1 MSKNNLLAIKQAML
15 IPVFAFYNIFI
26 GLFVSGYSVTSQRIS
41 ELALEAEFF
50 AYSHRFADILIGLS
64 MCLFAFVCFSTAKA
78 KFTFVTMFSFGMT
91 WIFAGIF
98 ILNSPLHDIY
108 GLTNILIIVPVVFAL
123 EMREFYASKKFQ
135 DFSILVT
142 LVHVVFFWFFNYGF
156 MPVEYKGIT
165 QRVWVAITLVWYG
178 VAAYQIYIVA
188 NKQRQPTLNS
198 ARLL

>member
-1 MSKNNLLAIKQAML
+1 MGKNNLLAVKQAML
-15 IPVFAFYNIFI
+15 IPAFAFYNIFI
-26 GLFVSGYSVTSQRIS
+26 GLFVSGYSVTSQHIS

-50 AYSHRFADILIGLS
+50 AYSHRLADILIGLS
-64 MCLFAFVCFSTAKA
+64 MCIFAFACFSTAKA
-78 KFTFVTMFSFGMT
+78 KFTFLTMLSFGMT

-98 ILNSPLHDIY
+98 ILSSPLHDIY
-108 GLTNILIIVPVVFAL
+108 GLTTILIVVPVVFAL

-142 LVHVVFFWFFNYGF
+142 LIHAIFFWFLNYGF

-178 VAAYQIYIVA
+178 IAAYQMLIFA
-188 NKQRQPTLNS
+188 NKQRQSPFNS

>member
-1 MSKNNLLAIKQAML
+1 
-15 IPVFAFYNIFI
+15 
-26 GLFVSGYSVTSQRIS
+26 
-41 ELALEAEFF
+41 
-50 AYSHRFADILIGLS
+50 
-64 MCLFAFVCFSTAKA
+64 
-78 KFTFVTMFSFGMT
+78 MT

-108 GLTNILIIVPVVFAL
+108 GLTNILIIVPVLFAL

-178 VAAYQIYIVA
+178 VAAYQMYIVA
-188 NKQRQPTLNS
+188 KKQRQPTLNS
-198 ARLL
+198 ERLL